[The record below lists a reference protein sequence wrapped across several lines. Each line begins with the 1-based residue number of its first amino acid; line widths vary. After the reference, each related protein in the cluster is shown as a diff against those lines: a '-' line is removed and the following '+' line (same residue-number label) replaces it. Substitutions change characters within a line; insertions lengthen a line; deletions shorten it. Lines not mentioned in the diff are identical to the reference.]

1 MRRVFALYGL
11 MAVASA
17 FGLSLLPKVSTTSQ
31 EEPRVITITSA
42 VATPSLRFPLRAGGT
57 ERARGWVP
65 LAKREQPYPHTVP
78 LAKRGEPHGGGR
90 LVNPERAI
98 GITPAFENPLLK
110 VPPASR
116 GNRTGA
122 RLGSPREAGGTLRRG
137 GANNESR
144 SKDRMPRLTIATVP
158 STIETAPSPS
168 GTVPSTIE
176 TLRSAIATIQSGNAT
191 PQPSKS
197 HTLGIVLDYPAGDLA
212 AQLSQLKAQG
222 VQEVVIRLEALPSRE
237 AWQSLLETA
246 EASGLDWRL
255 WLANLPR
262 TEGWTIAPER
272 YRMAGN
278 ADGVYTLAVPDATR
292 LLLAVSPRETPY
304 LRLST
309 VLELSN
315 GRAVSAIGDTAE
327 SVLLLYPLRRDAMP
341 DLWDGWDA
349 YRDTL
354 LRLLMHRAPKQGFRG
369 WLLQSDW
376 DILSVS
382 TLPTSSLAQA
392 EWQAYLKTRYPDPTE
407 LERAW
412 DTSTKLE
419 RHEQAARLMPLWR
432 EGRGLPYLVAPDESV
447 KPQELDP
454 NRSRFW
460 DDWRAFLTE
469 RWRILLAG
477 LREMLT
483 RHTPNA
489 EFTVLQT
496 APDPA
501 ELPLPD
507 AFADPQLPLG
517 WYLPAARRDLWR
529 MQLLLETLRRERTLE
544 PLTMLIAE
552 WAADDAERASM
563 FQTFA
568 REMGIERVYW
578 RGRVPEEAW
587 RTLTQTDAPPDAPA
601 LQPFP
606 ATLWGLTEIRR
617 YRSGWWVPSVQ
628 PDLQPLLW
636 GFEIHG
642 FQKATEVRTLDAQ
655 GKMDI
660 TRQLELCLWVDE
672 GEREITLRRFDRAPL
687 TAFDLNGQAVRL
699 DVRGDRVRLRV
710 GATPVRI
717 RGFQSEPI
725 CETSVEA
732 WTARVAEL
740 FKRGNPAGQDA
751 QVLKFNFDNALSIYR
766 RNPSQGFALL
776 RTNWFEFER
785 AFQPYRWIEAE
796 NARQHEFGTIRRDP
810 AMSGGATLW
819 LNTPMPIESAS
830 ASYRLSLRETQAY
843 TLWLAVR
850 GVPSGSVEWQIAPAE
865 EAEAGATVEGTAVL
879 SAERAVARYAD
890 QCYWLPLGIATLKAG
905 EYRLTLRWKPNT
917 PQPPHYTE
925 WDAILIAP
933 PGVQPKHILPPAY

>member
-1 MRRVFALYGL
+1 MRPQTTRWVIGGL
-11 MAVASA
+11 LTAGTAWGLSA
-17 FGLSLLPKVSTTSQ
+17 FAGFLTPPEGNRDFTPLLK
-31 EEPRVITITSA
+31 
-42 VATPSLRFPLRAGGT
+42 
-57 ERARGWVP
+57 
-65 LAKREQPYPHTVP
+65 VP
-78 LAKRGEPHGGGR
+78 LAKRGEP
-90 LVNPERAI
+90 
-98 GITPAFENPLLK
+98 
-110 VPPASR
+110 
-116 GNRTGA
+116 A
-122 RLGSPREAGGTLRRG
+122 RLGSPCLQGEPQGGGQAPPSLSGTFPSSITT
-137 GANNESR
+137 SR
-144 SKDRMPRLTIATVP
+144 SPITTSRLPIATSRSTIATFQ
-158 STIETAPSPS
+158 STIAS
-168 GTVPSTIE
+168 V
-176 TLRSAIATIQSGNAT
+176 QSGSAT
-191 PQPSKS
+191 AQPSKQ
-197 HTLGIVLDYPAGDLA
+197 HTLGVALDYPTSDFAER
-212 AQLSQLKAQG
+212 LSQLKTQG
-222 VQEVVIRLEALPSRE
+222 VSEVVIRLTALPSRE
-237 AWQSLLETA
+237 AWQSLLEAA
-246 EASGLDWRL
+246 EASGLNWRL
-255 WLANLPR
+255 WLTNLPR

-278 ADGVYTLAVPDATR
+278 AEGVYALTVPDATR

-315 GRAVSAIGDTAE
+315 GRALTAIGDTAE
-327 SVLLLYPLRRDAMP
+327 SVLLLYPLRPNALP

-349 YRDTL
+349 YRDALLSL
-354 LRLLMHRAPKQGFRG
+354 LRHRAPTQGFRG

-382 TLPTSSLAQA
+382 ALPTSPLAQA
-392 EWQAYLKTRYPDPTE
+392 EWLAYLRTRYPDLTE

-412 DTSTKLE
+412 DTSAKLE
-419 RHEQAARLMPLWR
+419 RHEQAARLIPLWR
-432 EGRGLPYLVAPDESV
+432 EGRGLPYLIALDESV
-447 KPQELDP
+447 KPQELDA

-460 DDWRAFLTE
+460 DDWRAFLAE
-469 RWRILLAG
+469 RWRVLLAG

-489 EFTVLQT
+489 DFTILQT

-501 ELPLPD
+501 ELPTPD
-507 AFADPQLPLG
+507 AFADPQTPIG
-517 WYLPAARRDLWR
+517 WYLPAARRDQWR
-529 MQLLLETLRRERTLE
+529 MQMLLETLRRERTLE
-544 PLTMLIAE
+544 PLTTLILE
-552 WAADDAERASM
+552 WAGDDAERAWM

-578 RGRVPEEAW
+578 RGRLPEDAW
-587 RTLTQTDAPPDAPA
+587 RTLMQTDAAPDAPT

-617 YRSGWWVPSVQ
+617 YRSGWWVPSAQ

-655 GKMDI
+655 GNLNI
-660 TRQLELCLWVDE
+660 TRQLELCLWVEE

-699 DVRGDRVRLRV
+699 EVRGDRVRLRV
-710 GATPVRI
+710 GATPVRL

-732 WTARVAEL
+732 WTARVGEL
-740 FKRGNPAGQDA
+740 FKRGNPTGQDA
-751 QVLKFNFDNALSIYR
+751 RVLKFNFDNALSIYR

-785 AFQPYRWIEAE
+785 AFQPYRWLEAE
-796 NARQHEFGTIRRDP
+796 SARLHEFGTIRRDP

-830 ASYRLSLRETQAY
+830 ATYAFSLREAQAY

-850 GVPSGSVEWQIAPAE
+850 GVPSGSVEWQAVPAG
-865 EAEAGATVEGTAVL
+865 EAEATPAAEGAAVL

-890 QCYWLPLGIATLKAG
+890 QCYWLPLGTATLKAG
-905 EYRLTLRWKPNT
+905 EYRLTLRWKPSA